1 MRPKNIVSKN
11 MSAIK
16 SKGTKIEKILGAA
29 LWFNGFRYR
38 KQYKKIIGK
47 PDFVLVSKK
56 IAIFCDSSFWH
67 GYKNMETKR
76 HSFKSNY
83 DFWENKIRKNIE
95 RDELVNRTL
104 LDQGWTVVRF
114 WDFQIIKDVNECIEI
129 LKKIIRQM

>member
-1 MRPKNIVSKN
+1 MRPKNIISKN

-29 LWFNGFRYR
+29 LWRNGFRYR

-67 GYKNMETKR
+67 GYQNMETNR
-76 HSFKSNY
+76 HRFKSNSE
-83 DFWENKIRKNIE
+83 FWENKIKKNIE

-104 LDQGWTVVRF
+104 DKQGWTVLRF
-114 WDFQIIKDVNECIEI
+114 WDFQIIKDVDECIEI
-129 LKKIIRQM
+129 LKMKIRKM